1 MLYLHNILGGSMVRR
16 GKLRGELFPPYRIF
30 SYQAGSDVRET
41 PERFFRTRA
50 DRG

>member
-1 MLYLHNILGGSMVRR
+1 MLYLHNILGGVWFV
-16 GKLRGELFPPYRIF
+16 EENFAANYFPPYRIF
-30 SYQAGSDVRET
+30 SYQAGNDVRET